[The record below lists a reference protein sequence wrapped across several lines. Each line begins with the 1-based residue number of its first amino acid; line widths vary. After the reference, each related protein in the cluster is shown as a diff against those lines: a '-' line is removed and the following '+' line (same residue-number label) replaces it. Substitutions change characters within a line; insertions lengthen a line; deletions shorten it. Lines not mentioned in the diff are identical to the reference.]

1 MSRASDRG
9 GDHPAG
15 RRGIQVFVPAAGRTS
30 RSPRVPVDHAGLAA
44 FERRATGAG
53 GQRQSADCHRPA
65 TGRTSRLPRVP
76 VGPADL
82 AAFARR
88 ATGAGGQRQSAVCHR
103 PATGRA
109 RGDGD
114 PCHPRF
120 VRRWVLVDWRPLARR
135 SAGARRPQSRH
146 PAGGRLAR
154 LQVHRLA
161 ACVPGDAGTARR
173 RRRGAA
179 DRYFARPSRRRRAW
193 AGTVPC
199 QAACPG
205 RLGADPWP
213 GAPPDRLGSTCPDRV
228 PPQRAGR
235 DRRGTRRRPRRHE
248 VRTHD
253 AACGRRPEVCERTS
267 VAPSWADAWPAPCAP
282 PDPLNGRRG
291 ADRQL
296 LRPTGDAV
304 HPLAWQSP

>member
-9 GDHPAG
+9 GDRPAG

-30 RSPRVPVDHAGLAA
+30 RLPRVPVGPAGLAA
-44 FERRATGAG
+44 FARRATGAG

-65 TGRTSRLPRVP
+65 
-76 VGPADL
+76 A
-82 AAFARR
+82 
-88 ATGAGGQRQSAVCHR
+88 
-103 PATGRA
+103 GRA

-199 QAACPG
+199 RAACPG

-213 GAPPDRLGSTCPDRV
+213 GAPPDRLGSTYPDRV
-228 PPQRAGR
+228 PPRRAVR
-235 DRRGTRRRPRRHE
+235 DRHGNRRQRPRRRE
-248 VRTHD
+248 VRTRD
-253 AACGRRPEVCERTS
+253 AACGRGPEVCERTS

-296 LRPTGDAV
+296 LRPKGDAV
-304 HPLAWQSP
+304 HALAWQSP